1 MTPRSAHTHHTDDSE
16 GRSSMGNN
24 PVVEESALRPSRN
37 RRLLAILATAGAVLT
52 LAFTGQPA
60 SADPPGTPGQ
70 PPAGKA
76 PNQILAGVGADAFA
90 ELTNDI
96 ATVYN
101 AAPPAGTTRVLAS
114 YDAVNPVTGA
124 TGAGENITPKP
135 GCASPA
141 IPRPNGANAGITAL
155 LANQKSTVDSN
166 EYCIDFVRSSRAKG
180 AAAAEQPLTFY
191 AQSRD
196 AVSYA
201 VIGNAY
207 APVAPLTTAQLK
219 DIFECTTT
227 DWSQV
232 GGQAGAIHLYLPPT
246 SAATFTFFL
255 QAIGSSVAAVS
266 AGCTGLP
273 TVFVGQQNDGTSMK
287 GDPQGILPYAVT
299 KWAAQYNK
307 APGILDLRGGAQIG
321 LVNTTQSPF
330 KTATLS
336 GITYRVLDPNF
347 VTGAS
352 ASFGRYFFN
361 TVRPDAPQE
370 LKDVFKA
377 GGYLCQHADELL
389 IPFGNTPLGD
399 DTNQTQYCGKPN

>member
-1 MTPRSAHTHHTDDSE
+1 
-16 GRSSMGNN
+16 
-24 PVVEESALRPSRN
+24 
-37 RRLLAILATAGAVLT
+37 
-52 LAFTGQPA
+52 
-60 SADPPGTPGQ
+60 
-70 PPAGKA
+70 
-76 PNQILAGVGADAFA
+76 
-90 ELTNDI
+90 
-96 ATVYN
+96 
-101 AAPPAGTTRVLAS
+101 VLAS

-124 TGAGENITPKP
+124 TGVGENITPKP
-135 GCASPA
+135 GCATPA

-155 LANQKSTVDSN
+155 LAGQKSTVDTN

-180 AAAAEQPLTFY
+180 AAPAEQSLTFY

-219 DIFECTTT
+219 DIFECTLT

-232 GGQAGAIHLYLPPT
+232 GGQAGAIHLYLPPV
-246 SAATFTFFL
+246 SAATYTFFL
-255 QAIGSSVAAVS
+255 QAIGSSTASVS

-299 KWAAQYNK
+299 KWAAQTNA
-307 APGILDLRGGAQIG
+307 APGIIDFRGGAHIG
-321 LVNTTQSPF
+321 PVNTATSPF
-330 KTATLS
+330 ITATVNAQ
-336 GITYRVLDPNF
+336 TYQVLNPAF
-347 VTGAS
+347 ASGAS
-352 ASFGRYFFN
+352 ASFGRFFFN

-370 LKDVFKA
+370 LKDIFKA
-377 GGYLCQHADELL
+377 GGYLCTHADEFL

-399 DTNQTQYCGKPN
+399 NTSDTQYCGKPN

>member
-1 MTPRSAHTHHTDDSE
+1 MTRPASVTHRTDHNE
-16 GRSSMGNN
+16 GRSSM
-24 PVVEESALRPSRN
+24 RKN
-37 RRLLAILATAGAVLT
+37 RRLLSVLAVTAAALTVALAIL
-52 LAFTGQPA
+52 QPA
-60 SADPPGTPGQ
+60 VADPDPNNPGQ
-70 PPAGKA
+70 PPAGKN
-76 PNQILAGVGADAFA
+76 PNQILSGVGADAFA
-90 ELTNDI
+90 ELTNNI
-96 ATVYN
+96 ATVYD
-101 AAPPAGTTRVLAS
+101 AAPPAGTTRVLTS
-114 YDAVNPVTGA
+114 YDAVNPLTGA
-124 TGAGENITPKP
+124 TGVGENITPKA

-141 IPRPNGANAGITAL
+141 IPRPNGANTGITAL
-155 LANQKSTVDSN
+155 LANQKSTVDTN

-180 AAAAEQPLTFY
+180 SAAAEQPLTFY

-227 DWSQV
+227 DWSEV

-246 SAATFTFFL
+246 SAATYTFFL
-255 QAIGSSVAAVS
+255 QAIGSSVAAVT

-273 TVFVGQQNDGTSMK
+273 TVFVGQQNDGTSVK

-299 KWAAQYNK
+299 KWAAQYNN
-307 APGILDLRGGAQIG
+307 APGILDLRGGAHIG

-330 KTATLS
+330 KTATVNAV
-336 GITYRVLDPNF
+336 TYKVLDPSF

-361 TVRPDAPQE
+361 AVRPDAPQE
-370 LKDVFKA
+370 LKDIFKA
-377 GGYLCQHADELL
+377 GGYLCQHADEFL

-399 DTNQTQYCGKPN
+399 DTNATQYCGKPN

>member
-1 MTPRSAHTHHTDDSE
+1 
-16 GRSSMGNN
+16 MGN
-24 PVVEESALRPSRN
+24 N
-37 RRLLAILATAGAVLT
+37 RRLLTLLAAAGAVLA
-52 LAFTGQPA
+52 LAAVGLQPA

-70 PPAGKA
+70 PPAGKN
-76 PNQILAGVGADAFA
+76 PNQILSGVGADAFA
-90 ELTNDI
+90 ELTNNI

-101 AAPPAGTTRVLAS
+101 AAPPGGTTRVLAS
-114 YDAVNPVTGA
+114 YDAVNPLTGA
-124 TGAGENITPKP
+124 TGVGENITPKD

-155 LANQKSTVDSN
+155 LANQKSTVDTN

-180 AAAAEQPLTFY
+180 AAPAEQALTFY

-207 APVAPLTTAQLK
+207 APVAPLTTTQLK

-246 SAATFTFFL
+246 TAATYTFFL
-255 QAIGSSVAAVS
+255 QAIGSSTTSVS

-299 KWAAQYNK
+299 KWAAQTNA
-307 APGILDLRGGAQIG
+307 APGIQDLRGGAHIG
-321 LVNTTQSPF
+321 LVNTTTSPF
-330 KTATLS
+330 VTGTVNAQS
-336 GITYRVLDPNF
+336 YQVLNPSF
-347 VTGAS
+347 ASGAS

-361 TVRPDAPQE
+361 TVRADAPQE
-370 LKDVFKA
+370 LKDIFKA
-377 GGYLCQHADELL
+377 GGYLCLHADEFL

-399 DTNQTQYCGKPN
+399 DTSATQYCGKPN